1 MGSKIADLCISSH
14 VRSRNSSLPNV
25 RVNKIEKKRGKE
37 VEKAKHYNQKK
48 EWGCKQQNQ
57 SAASAT
63 RKHWLTD
70 GNNNVTEEADWV
82 TRSRASR
89 GPSLRNVLALLESD
103 DDDTMD
109 FCRLWTEE
117 DGQSMTCEPESV
129 ATMSAKRKRHSDDE
143 EEEGGKEDGSVDSKD
158 SYKNDDEEEEEEEED
173 EYRLKGFI

>member
-25 RVNKIEKKRGKE
+25 RVNKIEKKCGKE

-89 GPSLRNVLALLESD
+89 GPSLRDVLALLESD
-103 DDDTMD
+103 DATKI
-109 FCRLWTEE
+109 EE
-117 DGQSMTCEPESV
+117 NDMSRRGIGRFPSANMTLLRVRP
-129 ATMSAKRKRHSDDE
+129 
-143 EEEGGKEDGSVDSKD
+143 
-158 SYKNDDEEEEEEEED
+158 
-173 EYRLKGFI
+173 